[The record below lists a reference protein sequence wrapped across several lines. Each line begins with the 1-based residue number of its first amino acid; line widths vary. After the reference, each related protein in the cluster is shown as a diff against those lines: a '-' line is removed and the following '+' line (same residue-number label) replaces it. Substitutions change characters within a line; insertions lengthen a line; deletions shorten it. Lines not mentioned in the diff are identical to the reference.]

1 VETTMSLRL
10 ISIGVSVL
18 TLGGCTE
25 LGQPGGVLLNVPE
38 SVVEIA
44 APNQDLSTVRLLE
57 DNCFWYQHQGP
68 VETTLLP
75 LRDVSGRPICTRAE
89 A

>member
-1 VETTMSLRL
+1 MSMRFFTVGAL
-10 ISIGVSVL
+10 IL
-18 TLGGCTE
+18 TVGACTE
-25 LGQPGGVLLNVPE
+25 TGQMGGVLLNVPE

-44 APNQDLSTVRLLE
+44 APNQDLTSVQLLE
-57 DNCFWYQHQGP
+57 ENCFWYRHQGP

-75 LRDVSGRPICTRAE
+75 LRDVQGRPICTRTE